1 MVVPFFYLNFAASQ
15 TNNTLKT
22 TQMKTILSLACA
34 LWLVAAPA
42 YSQISPS
49 QEEHSTFKA
58 FNQLDMGVTLG
69 TTGVGVELASPIGEY
84 MQLRAGFSFMPHFH
98 YPMHFHVQVGD
109 DPATS
114 ESKFNSLASKL
125 EEFTG
130 YKAKNEVEVTGV
142 PTYYNFN
149 MLVDFYPFKRS
160 KHWRLTAGFYL
171 GPKKIAKAY
180 NVTEAMTS
188 LLAVN
193 IYNSIYDKIEN
204 GEPIYENLH
213 FPPEYEEKILSYG
226 RMGIHIGDFVDRYAK
241 EHAIDEGGFW
251 LYDDDGNP
259 VFQDKLDANG
269 NKVHQ
274 PYMVVPDDD
283 GMVKASMFVNRFK
296 PYVGI
301 GYDGRLDKKNDRL
314 KIGFDCGV
322 MFWGGVPQV
331 ITQAKMRDI
340 DPYCDVE
347 DRDILVDVDLTRD
360 VENIRGKVGTYVDV
374 AKKFKVFPVL
384 NLRLAYTLF

>member
-1 MVVPFFYLNFAASQ
+1 
-15 TNNTLKT
+15 
-22 TQMKTILSLACA
+22 
-34 LWLVAAPA
+34 
-42 YSQISPS
+42 
-49 QEEHSTFKA
+49 
-58 FNQLDMGVTLG
+58 
-69 TTGVGVELASPIGEY
+69 
-84 MQLRAGFSFMPHFH
+84 
-98 YPMHFHVQVGD
+98 MHFHVQVGD

-114 ESKFNSLASKL
+114 ESKFNSLAAKL

-130 YKAKNEVEVTGV
+130 YQAKNEVEVTGV

-171 GPKKIAKAY
+171 GPKKYAKAY

-193 IYNSIYDKIEN
+193 IYNSIYDKVEN
-204 GEPIYENLH
+204 LEPIYGGMHL
-213 FPPEYEEKILSYG
+213 PPEMEEKILSYG

-241 EHAIDEGGFW
+241 EHAMEENGEFW

-259 VFQDKLDANG
+259 VFQDKVDALG

-274 PYMVVPDDD
+274 PFMVVPDDD

-322 MFWGGVPQV
+322 MFWGGTPQV
-331 ITQAKMRDI
+331 ITKAKMRDI
-340 DPYCDVE
+340 DPYCAKEEKDV
-347 DRDILVDVDLTRD
+347 LVDVDLTRD

-374 AKKFKVFPVL
+374 AKHFKVFPVL